1 MEDTSSYY
9 FHCLEL
15 WAEATEMS
23 WLPTGKT
30 LTHRCPTGQLAIL
43 VGTWSKSWHSRWST
57 VGLETVAVSCY
68 MVSLAGPGASFS
80 WLLSVQLLSWP
91 SLAFSRHH
99 CCEWV
104 HLRCIPLP
112 LPTRGILVS
121 FCCSTYLAL
130 CNLVSLD
137 GCQYRWWR
145 EDCVYLCFHLK
156 KSFINVLT
164 HLELFFILKLY
175 GSCPSCT
182 FLMTDAVTLFCISL
196 ISLLNSASFMLGSF
210 WDVLM
215 ASINWVNC
223 SDNNIL
229 VTMLGCTSLEWQNL
243 TTCYLK
249 YPGSHDYPQ
258 NFQNPTWDG
267 LCAVHTASSVMT
279 IMHIREHIFSLIPMS
294 ADIKYI
300 TLWSYLRDL
309 PSVTGGMNK
318 WKDFFC
324 SYLL

>member
-145 EDCVYLCFHLK
+145 EDCVYLCFRLK
-156 KSFINVLT
+156 KSFINDSPWTVLRFEAVWLLSQLYFLNDRCCSSLLHFSDLT
-164 HLELFFILKLY
+164 LKLSEFYARFFLRCLDGLHQLGELFRQQH
-175 GSCPSCT
+175 S
-182 FLMTDAVTLFCISL
+182 
-196 ISLLNSASFMLGSF
+196 
-210 WDVLM
+210 
-215 ASINWVNC
+215 
-223 SDNNIL
+223 
-229 VTMLGCTSLEWQNL
+229 
-243 TTCYLK
+243 
-249 YPGSHDYPQ
+249 SHDA
-258 NFQNPTWDG
+258 W
-267 LCAVHTASSVMT
+267 VHKPRMT
-279 IMHIREHIFSLIPMS
+279 KPYHV
-294 ADIKYI
+294 
-300 TLWSYLRDL
+300 L
-309 PSVTGGMNK
+309 P
-318 WKDFFC
+318 
-324 SYLL
+324 